1 MKDVVARL
9 QRELPDTDK
18 DRYDIAYQRGRAQ
31 ARSALLAGGLAVGSA
46 VGAGLMWLMDPAR
59 GAARRA
65 QLTERFGG
73 LRNQVSQTVSGKTED
88 LGNRVTGFAI
98 ERGIKQPENGTNDDL
113 GVGNGRSGVVSQP
126 GSYVTSSVGLADLTD
141 TPPASSGVSGVS
153 GVSGTSTTTAGGA
166 TDYGEGYR
174 EGFGATE
181 HDPTAPGSQ
190 VPDPIQAD
198 EIVEYGSSGPVAGA
212 AHDDRT
218 SIVSRSTEEEEAANT
233 R

>member
-18 DRYDIAYQRGRAQ
+18 DRYDIAYRRGRAQ

-46 VGAGLMWLMDPAR
+46 LGAGLMWLMDPAK

-65 QLTERFGG
+65 QLGDRFSG
-73 LRNQVSQTVSGKTED
+73 LRNQVSRNVGGKAED
-88 LGNRVTGFAI
+88 LGNRVSGFAI
-98 ERGIKQPENGTNDDL
+98 ERGIKQPENGSHDEIARGGSQWET
-113 GVGNGRSGVVSQP
+113 VSHP
-126 GSYVTSSVGLADLTD
+126 GSYAKSSVGQANVAGT
-141 TPPASSGVSGVS
+141 TRAASAMAGSASGASSA
-153 GVSGTSTTTAGGA
+153 STGRAG
-166 TDYGEGYR
+166 DYGEGYR

-190 VPDPIQAD
+190 VADPIQAD

-212 AHDDRT
+212 AHETRT
-218 SIVSRSTEEEEAANT
+218 SVVSTQTAEEEAASS